1 MRMRQR
7 EIRHERLRR
16 RLGIAD
22 ATDEEVFWG
31 YVFLLGGEGF
41 LNECWYV
48 VPYAFFLI
56 ANSAALI
63 CFVALRLNVE
73 VFCIMLFAIFAAM
86 VAIAVGMIAWRKYE
100 LLLFT
105 EELER
110 RRMKKIRCQS
120 VADPEESAPICS
132 VSCPLEEK

>member
-31 YVFLLGGEGF
+31 YVFLFGGEGF

-48 VPYAFFLI
+48 VPFAFFLI

-63 CFVALRLNVE
+63 CFVALRFDVE

-110 RRMKKIRCQS
+110 RRMKKMRHQP